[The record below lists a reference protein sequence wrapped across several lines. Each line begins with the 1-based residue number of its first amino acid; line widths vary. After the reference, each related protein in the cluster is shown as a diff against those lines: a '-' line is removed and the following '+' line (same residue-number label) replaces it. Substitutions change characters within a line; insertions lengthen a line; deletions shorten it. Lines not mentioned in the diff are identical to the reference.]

1 MVIGLPI
8 NNKTSDNFLHG
19 LSDEFVAKC
28 FYFSAKKRNKV
39 CLGDNTHSKLVFSCN
54 INFENLKFSL

>member
-1 MVIGLPI
+1 MVVLVVIGLPI

-28 FYFSAKKRNKV
+28 FYFSAKKEQSVPGRQ
-39 CLGDNTHSKLVFSCN
+39 HSF
-54 INFENLKFSL
+54 